1 MMYMCLKKKWG
12 RRTKG
17 TVSCML
23 AGKSASSPRQV
34 PYLRGVLT
42 VISAG
47 LDHLPGLSSY
57 HAGGLQHGVVRERTE
72 M

>member
-1 MMYMCLKKKWG
+1 
-12 RRTKG
+12 
-17 TVSCML
+17 ML